1 MHYQT
6 EANTF
11 HPLLFWIYFMI
22 NSVKGTQDFLDL
34 FLFKTIINK
43 ASSHCELYHYHEIA
57 TPIIEHTELFK
68 RSLGIHT
75 DVISKEMFTIEPRS
89 EESNSIS
96 LRPEATASTM
106 RAYLNNGIQQN
117 PWKVFSWGPM
127 FRYERPQKGRFRQF
141 HQFNIEN
148 IGSSSILSDVEL
160 IAMLDKLFS
169 HTLGLT
175 EYALA
180 INFLGCSAD
189 RAAHKIVLK
198 EFLDANSTKI
208 CPTCLARKDTNIMRV
223 FDCKSEACQE
233 VYTKAPKTI
242 DHLCAE
248 CASEWQLLQD
258 NLSMLSVS
266 HSVLPTLV
274 RGLDYY
280 TKTVFEFS
288 SSALGAQSAFCGG
301 GRYDHLAEMLN
312 SKKVVP
318 SVGAGIGIERLIAIV
333 EAEKTITKPQETCF
347 VVIAPLT
354 DAQKTLA
361 LLMGDNLRRNNI
373 KTHIILDT
381 TSVKSMMRKAD
392 SLQATH
398 TILVGET
405 EQNTQQVMLKN
416 MHSGEEKTVAIAK
429 LAQELLKS

>member
-1 MHYQT
+1 
-6 EANTF
+6 
-11 HPLLFWIYFMI
+11 MI

-34 FLFKTIINK
+34 FLFKSIVNK
-43 ASSHCELYHYHEIA
+43 ASSHCELYHYHEIV

-68 RSLGIHT
+68 RSLGLHT
-75 DVISKEMFTIEPRS
+75 DVVSKEMFTIEPRN
-89 EESNSIS
+89 EEADRIC

-160 IAMLDKLFS
+160 IAMLDKYFS
-169 HTLGLT
+169 NVLGIT

-189 RAAHKIVLK
+189 RAAYKNILK
-198 EFLDANSTKI
+198 EFLDANSTKM
-208 CPTCLARKDTNIMRV
+208 CPTCIERKETNIMRV
-223 FDCKSEACQE
+223 FDCKSEVCQTL
-233 VYTKAPKTI
+233 YKKAPKTI
-242 DHLCAE
+242 DHLCTQ
-248 CASEWQLLQD
+248 CKSEWQALQN
-258 NLSMLSVS
+258 NLSILSVS
-266 HSVLPTLV
+266 HSILPTLV

-288 SSALGAQSAFCGG
+288 SSSLGAQSAFCGG
-301 GRYDHLAEMLN
+301 GRYDHLAEMLD

-318 SVGAGIGIERLIAIV
+318 AVGAAIGIERLVAIV
-333 EAEKTITKPQETCF
+333 EAQQSIKKQQESCF
-347 VVIAPLT
+347 VVIAPLA
-354 DAQKTLA
+354 DAQKTLS
-361 LLMGDNLRRNNI
+361 LLIGDNLRRNNI
-373 KTHIILDT
+373 TTHIILDT

-405 EQNTQQVMLKN
+405 EQQTQHVMIKN
-416 MHSGEEKTVAIAK
+416 MRTGEEKTIAIAK
-429 LAQELLKS
+429 LAHELLAR